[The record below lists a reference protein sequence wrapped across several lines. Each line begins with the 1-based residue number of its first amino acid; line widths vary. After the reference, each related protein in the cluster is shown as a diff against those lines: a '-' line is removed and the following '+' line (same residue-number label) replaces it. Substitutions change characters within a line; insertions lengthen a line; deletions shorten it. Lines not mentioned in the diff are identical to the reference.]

1 MLFFSARKQL
11 ERLYDKWREECG
23 AKDCP
28 FNVIS
33 FLVIEELID
42 EEAARQF
49 IEDHEKELIPDGKKV
64 TDEH

>member
-11 ERLYDKWREECG
+11 ERLYDRWREERG
-23 AKDCP
+23 TKDCP

-33 FLVIEELID
+33 FLTGEGLIN
-42 EEAARQF
+42 EEAARQY
-49 IEDHEKELIPDGKKV
+49 IADHEKELIPDGKKV